1 MDHSVDLEADP
12 VIRHHLIEIEHLMLD
27 PIPLGLGLSER
38 YNKFIVI
45 VMIDCNSLRQPTSID
60 EIFCLI

>member
-45 VMIDCNSLRQPTSID
+45 FMIDLITSLRQPTCID
-60 EIFCLI
+60 EIC

>member
-12 VIRHHLIEIEHLMLD
+12 VISHHLIEIEHLMLD

-45 VMIDCNSLRQPTSID
+45 VMIDCWLQRDS
-60 EIFCLI
+60 EIFN

>member
-27 PIPLGLGLSER
+27 PIPVGLGLSER
-38 YNKFIVI
+38 YNKFGVKL
-45 VMIDCNSLRQPTSID
+45 VLDCNLIDSSKKPT
-60 EIFCLI
+60 

>member
-45 VMIDCNSLRQPTSID
+45 FMIDLRQPTCID
-60 EIFCLI
+60 EICI

>member
-45 VMIDCNSLRQPTSID
+45 FMIDLINSLRQPTCID
-60 EIFCLI
+60 EIC

>member
-27 PIPLGLGLSER
+27 PIPVGLGLSER
-38 YNKFIVI
+38 YNKFSV
-45 VMIDCNSLRQPTSID
+45 VFLIDGRLQCI
-60 EIFCLI
+60 

>member
-45 VMIDCNSLRQPTSID
+45 YMIDSLIH
-60 EIFCLI
+60 

>member
-45 VMIDCNSLRQPTSID
+45 FMIDCLTH
-60 EIFCLI
+60 